1 MQLQISRELLLQTL
15 SAVANAVERKS
26 AMQVL
31 GNIKFE
37 LSSTALVLTAS
48 DLEVELMATLTSLP
62 NSICIEPGE
71 ITLPARKLI
80 DICKSLPNNSQV
92 KLTVQDNDK
101 CQIKSGSSR
110 FSLGTLPASDFPSLG
125 EPADATKIMVNRQD
139 LKNLIDK
146 TSFAMAVQD
155 VRFYLTGM
163 LFEAEGTELRTVA
176 TDGHRL
182 AFGKMETSENL
193 NESIQAVVPRKAVS
207 ELQRLLGNDE
217 GDINLTIGREFFQV
231 QLALS
236 EAQPDDG
243 LEESLPQ
250 DQLVVRFTSR
260 LIDGKYPD
268 YRRVMPDTGDKVA
281 EADREVLKQVLQ
293 RVSILSHEKSRGI
306 IFDFDGQ
313 GKAQIRANN
322 AEQDEAVEDINVE
335 YDGEQIELSFNA
347 SYLLDVVNVL
357 PNIVRINM
365 TEANSSVL
373 VNEADDANHQY
384 VIMPMRI

>member
-15 SAVANAVERKS
+15 SAVANAVERKHS
-26 AMQVL
+26 MVVL

-48 DLEVELMATLTSLP
+48 DLEVELTATLTFLP
-62 NSICIEPGE
+62 NSMCIEPGE
-71 ITLPARKLI
+71 ITLPARKII
-80 DICKSLPNNSQV
+80 DICKSLPANSQL
-92 KLTVQDNDK
+92 KLIVQENDK
-101 CQIKSGSSR
+101 CQIRAGSSR
-110 FSLGTLPASDFPSLG
+110 FSLGTLPAADFPSLG
-125 EPADATKIMVNRQD
+125 EPEDATKIMVNRQE
-139 LKNLIDK
+139 LRNLIEK

-163 LFEAEGTELRTVA
+163 LFEAEGSELRTVA

-182 AFGKMETSENL
+182 AYGKMGTAQDLDNL
-193 NESIQAVVPRKAVS
+193 LQAVVPRKAVS
-207 ELQRLLGNDE
+207 ELQRLLGTDE

-231 QLALS
+231 QLSVS
-236 EAQPDDG
+236 EEIGED
-243 LEESLPQ
+243 
-250 DQLVVRFTSR
+250 LVVRFTSR

-268 YRRVMPDTGDKVA
+268 YRRVMPEPSEKVA

-293 RVSILSHEKSRGI
+293 RVSILSHEKSRGV
-306 IFDFDGQ
+306 IFDFSGE
-313 GKAQIRANN
+313 GKVQIRANN
-322 AEQDEAVEDINVE
+322 AEQDEAVEDINVD
-335 YDGEQIELSFNA
+335 YDGDPIELSFNA

-373 VNEADDANHQY
+373 VNDAEDANHQY

>member
-1 MQLQISRELLLQTL
+1 MQLHLSRELLLQAL
-15 SAVANAVERKS
+15 SAVANAVERKH
-26 AMQVL
+26 AMAVL

-37 LSSTALVLTAS
+37 LTQTELILTAS
-48 DLEVELMATLTSLP
+48 DLEVELMATLQLP
-62 NSICIEPGE
+62 EGACVDAGS

-80 DICKSLPNNSQV
+80 EICKSLPSSTVV

-101 CQIKSGSSR
+101 CQIKAGSSR
-110 FSLGTLPASDFPSLG
+110 FTVGTLPAADFPSLG
-125 EPADATKIMVNRQD
+125 EPADITQLTVSREG

-163 LFEAEGTELRTVA
+163 LFEAEKDELRTVA

-182 AFGKMETSENL
+182 AFGKMNTAQNL
-193 NESIQAVVPRKAVS
+193 EELLQAVVPRKAVQ
-207 ELQRLLGNDE
+207 ELQRLLGSDE

-231 QLALS
+231 QLGVS
-236 EAQPDDG
+236 EEGQQ
-243 LEESLPQ
+243 E
-250 DQLVVRFTSR
+250 LVVRFTSR

-268 YRRVMPDTGDKVA
+268 YRRVMPAAGDKVA
-281 EADREVLKQVLQ
+281 EVDREVIKQVLH
-293 RVSILSHEKSRGI
+293 RVAILSHEKSRGV
-306 IFDFDGQ
+306 IFDFAGDGNVQ
-313 GKAQIRANN
+313 VRANN
-322 AEQDEAVEDINVE
+322 AEQDEAVEDISVD
-335 YDGEQIELSFNA
+335 YHGEPIELSFNA
-347 SYLLDVVNVL
+347 SYMQDVINVL

-373 VNEADDANHQY
+373 VNDAEDADHQY